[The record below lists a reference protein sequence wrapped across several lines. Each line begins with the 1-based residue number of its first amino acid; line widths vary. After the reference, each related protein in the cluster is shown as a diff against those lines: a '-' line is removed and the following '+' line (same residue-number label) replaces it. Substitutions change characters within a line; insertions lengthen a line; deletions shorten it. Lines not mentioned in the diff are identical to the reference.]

1 MILFDYFWGTVS
13 QVSLANFTSLHYA
26 NKRILRKISLRKR
39 KNLTRNVF
47 LHFPRNQTENTRERE
62 RETGGAFKHGDAA
75 FVERVIEG
83 VHEIDLDRV
92 RLVRKRREF
101 SSFHL
106 SLSRCGIVVG
116 WCLGIPSE
124 RKELPRALAL

>member
-1 MILFDYFWGTVS
+1 MFSSIFPETK
-13 QVSLANFTSLHYA
+13 Q
-26 NKRILRKISLRKR
+26 KIRER
-39 KNLTRNVF
+39 
-47 LHFPRNQTENTRERE
+47 ERERE

-75 FVERVIEG
+75 VVERVIEG

-101 SSFHL
+101 SCFHL